1 MTTYLPPFF
10 NQSRRPNYITTE
22 HWEEWVRS
30 GVADEIIRANVRS
43 LSGDTGYDY
52 LLNSDGIPRRNDG
65 RVRDW
70 ILGRYAHIERGGWWC
85 SGVKLT
91 KTSPT
96 LWEETQSLWG
106 CFKSDSPYQDK
117 ECKIVKYEHPPKA
130 ATETFL
136 LTVPS
141 KPRLWLE
148 VLINTKTP
156 IILVEGAKKSG
167 CLLTLG
173 YIAIALP
180 GITGAVRVPKNEQGH
195 RTGKPYL
202 IPEIEAFAS
211 PGREIFIC
219 FDRDRKP
226 KTIQAVSREIFKL
239 GKLLES
245 KRCKVR
251 IVEWDSSLG
260 KGVDDL
266 VASHGREVFDAA
278 YDSATIFENWL
289 VRHYNRL
296 TYAPNLTVNKR
307 YLGDIEVPKTEK
319 LICLKAPKG
328 TGKTETIT
336 QLASEA
342 LANGQRVLLISHRV
356 QLTQALCDR
365 IGIQSIY
372 EVKASKQQSKQ
383 FGHESEIVAECQGI
397 GLCIDSLHPCS
408 QARFKSSDWKNALVI
423 VDESEQV
430 FWHALNSNTCQSDR
444 VAILRELKQLFTST
458 LDPNSQGKVI
468 LSDADLTDVSI
479 DFVKESAGQSEL
491 TAWVCLNEW
500 QPIQGC
506 KIHYYTGQKEQWL
519 INLEQHIKD
528 GGKPLIQL
536 DSQKLKGR
544 FSSSNLE
551 TYLHDMFPT
560 KKILRID
567 RQTLQLKN
575 HPAFGCI
582 AQLNKMLGDYDIV
595 ITSPSL
601 ETGLSIDI
609 KGHFTSVWA
618 LFAGVIPTNSV
629 RQTLA
634 RLREPVDRHIWLAPY
649 GLSKIGRGETSVKQ
663 LLQSENKI
671 VRANLHLIYDASLD
685 SGEIDVDFLQSAQ
698 DCWAKMAVR
707 INAGMINYRDSI
719 VQDLKDEGH
728 RVCEVSNNIDS
739 DDLKTKKTAVTA
751 NRDINQIRCGAKLE
765 AAELV
770 TEAEAKKLEDAT
782 SLNSEDEQLKLQK
795 YKLHHKYGQVDVTTE
810 LYLRDC
816 AEWYP
821 KIRLHYY
828 LTVGNQYL
836 KERDRFKRDE
846 LVKDGEGWTP
856 DINRNLLSLQVRL
869 FNFLEFPELLN
880 SKKDSE
886 WKSLDSDL
894 IAFKNRA
901 IGNQGVI
908 RQVLRF
914 SVKDSM
920 TPIQVVRLFL
930 NALGV
935 SLDSAGKRGKRG
947 EQERTYRLKTINDY
961 RMEDAAGMLGH
972 AFALD
977 DGRDMIFER
986 WLERDE
992 AKALKTEAQVATQSP
1007 QPENVSKSDT
1017 VSTPG
1022 KYISIIPSG
1031 YQPVDTVSTSDTE
1044 TEDISQQQKKETN
1057 PQANKVAESGWYV
1070 GQRVKAWFGVGSAWC
1085 DGVILEVGI
1094 NASRCFKSIVRFTNG
1109 AIQYIWDESQ
1119 LITT

>member
-1 MTTYLPPFF
+1 MTAYVPPL
-10 NQSRRPNYITTE
+10 NQSCPDYIDLE
-22 HWEEWVRS
+22 HWQEWVRS
-30 GVADEIIRANVRS
+30 GVAPEIIAANVRS
-43 LSGDTGYDY
+43 LRGNAAYGYLFY
-52 LLNSDGIPRRNDG
+52 SDDISRRNDG

-70 ILGRYAHIERGGWWC
+70 VLRRYAHVERGGWSC
-85 SGVKLT
+85 SGVKIT
-91 KTSPT
+91 QTSPKT
-96 LWEETQSLWG
+96 WEESKSAWG
-106 CFKSDSPYQDK
+106 CFKPNSPYQDK
-117 ECKIVKYEHPPKA
+117 EGKSIKYEHPLKA

-148 VLINTKTP
+148 GLANTKTP
-156 IILVEGAKKSG
+156 IILVEGCKKAG
-167 CLLTLG
+167 TLLTLG

-180 GITGAVRVPKNEQGH
+180 GITGAVRSPRNEQGH

-202 IPEIEAFAS
+202 IPEIEAFVS

-219 FDRDRKP
+219 FDRDKKP
-226 KTIQAVSREIFKL
+226 KTVQAVSREIFKL

-245 KRCKVR
+245 KRCKVK
-251 IVEWDSSLG
+251 IIEWDSSLG

-266 VASHGREVFDAA
+266 VVSHGREVFDAA
-278 YDSATIFENWL
+278 YNNAAIFENWL

-296 TYAPNLTVNKR
+296 TYSPKLTVNRR
-307 YLGDIEVPKTEK
+307 YLGNIEVPKTAK
-319 LICLKAPKG
+319 LICLKSAKG
-328 TGKTETIT
+328 SGKTEAIT
-336 QLASEA
+336 ELASEA
-342 LANGQRVLLISHRV
+342 LSNGQRVLLISHRI

-365 IGIQSIY
+365 IGIQSVY
-372 EVKASKQQSKQ
+372 EIRAAKQQGKQ
-383 FGHESEIVAECQGI
+383 FGHESEIVAECQGV
-397 GLCIDSLHPCS
+397 GLCVDSLHSSS
-408 QARFKSSDWKNALVI
+408 QAKFKSEEWKDALVI

-430 FWHALNSNTCQSDR
+430 FWHALNSLTCQSDR
-444 VAILRELKQLFTST
+444 IAILRELKQLFTLT
-458 LDPNSQGKVI
+458 LDPNSRGKVI
-468 LSDADLTDVSI
+468 LSDADLTDVSV
-479 DFVKESAGQSEL
+479 DFVRKSAGQSEL
-491 TAWVCLNEW
+491 SPWVCLNEW

-506 KIHYYTGQKEQWL
+506 NIHNYTGQKEEWL
-519 INLEQHIKD
+519 MALEQHIRD
-528 GGKPLIQL
+528 GGRPLIML
-536 DSQKLKGR
+536 DSQKLQGR

-551 TYLHDMFPT
+551 TYLHDLFPT

-582 AQLNKMLGDYDIV
+582 SQLNKMLGDYDIV

-601 ETGLSIDI
+601 ETGLSIDT
-609 KGHFTSVWA
+609 KGHFTSVWG

-649 GLSKIGRGETSVKQ
+649 GLSKIGRGETSVKG

-685 SGEIDVDFLQSAQ
+685 HGEIDVDFLQSAQ

-707 INAGMINYRDSI
+707 INAGMVSYRHSI

-728 RVCEVSNNIDS
+728 RLCEVSNNIDS

-770 TEAEAKKLEDAT
+770 TEAEAKKLEDST

-795 YKLHHKYGQVDVTTE
+795 YKLHHKYGGVDVNTDI
-810 LYLRDC
+810 YLRDC
-816 AEWYP
+816 AGWYP
-821 KIRLHYY
+821 KLKLHYY
-828 LTVGNQYL
+828 LTVGQCYL

-846 LVKDGEGWTP
+846 LVRDGQGWTP
-856 DINRNLLSLQVRL
+856 DLNRNLLSLQVRL
-869 FNFLEFPELLN
+869 FNFLEFPELLT
-880 SKKDSE
+880 SKKDRD
-886 WKSLDSDL
+886 WKSSDSDL
-894 IAFKNRA
+894 IAFKNRVIA
-901 IGNQGVI
+901 NQGVV

-920 TPIQVVRLFL
+920 TPIQIVRLFL
-930 NALGV
+930 NAVGV
-935 SLDSAGKRGKRG
+935 NLDSVGKQGKRGQ
-947 EQERTYRLKTINDY
+947 QERAYRLKTINDY
-961 RMEDAAGMLGH
+961 RTEDAAGMLGH

-977 DGRDMIFER
+977 DGRDMIFEQ

-992 AKALKTEAQVATQSP
+992 AKASKIQAQVATQSP
-1007 QPENVSKSDT
+1007 QPKNVSTSDT
-1017 VSTPG
+1017 VSTRG
-1022 KYISIIPSG
+1022 KYRSIIPSG
-1031 YQPVDTVSTSDTE
+1031 YQPVDTVSISDTK
-1044 TEDISQQQKKETN
+1044 TEDISQQQKNETN

-1070 GQRVKAWFGVGSAWC
+1070 GQQVKAWFGVGSAWC
-1085 DGVILEVGI
+1085 DGVILEVEV
-1094 NASRCFKSIVRFTNG
+1094 NASRCFRSIVRFTNG